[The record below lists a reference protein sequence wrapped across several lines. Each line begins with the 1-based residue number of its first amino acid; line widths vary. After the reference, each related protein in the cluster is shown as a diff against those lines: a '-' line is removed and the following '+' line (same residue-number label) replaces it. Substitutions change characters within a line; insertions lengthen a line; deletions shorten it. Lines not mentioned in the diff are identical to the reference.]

1 MEGGV
6 MSKLPSIATCLLC
19 HSEELTLVMNLNQGP
34 MLQCDDCGFT
44 RRAEAVDMFQDF
56 NICA

>member
-1 MEGGV
+1 